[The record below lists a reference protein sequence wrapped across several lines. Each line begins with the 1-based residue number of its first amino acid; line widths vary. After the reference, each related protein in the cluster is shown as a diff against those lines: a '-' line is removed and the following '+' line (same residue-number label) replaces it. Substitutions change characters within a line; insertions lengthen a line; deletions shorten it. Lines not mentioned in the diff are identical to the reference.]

1 METRRKC
8 YNVASRR
15 RKEESWNLKC
25 CKRIY
30 FTILQVFPYQMGF
43 KHIHRL

>member
-8 YNVASRR
+8 YNMANRR

-25 CKRIY
+25 CQENLFHY
-30 FTILQVFPYQMGF
+30 FTGVSVPNGV
-43 KHIHRL
+43 